1 MSANPALVEYIRLHL
16 TEHGEEA
23 LREQLASEGIAP
35 EEIDAAFAQL
45 LSSRRKRP
53 RGRAAI
59 FGILAGISLIAA
71 GAYFS
76 FDKTGKTSS
85 EPPVQSALSAPDET
99 AGIVKD
105 GDATLFTGHYGYMV
119 KLPANYQAISDFQD
133 PQKTL
138 EVAYL
143 YPTGT
148 DPTNFIHEGL
158 YGQLGILRIEAVPRR
173 TRGGVIGI
181 DEIKTIAKAR
191 LGAERSVYKERSAV
205 YNGFPAYIIQ
215 SSQPFA
221 YARAYLIGQ
230 KVCYTITA
238 GTDNALLA
246 KILETF
252 VEVSPRDEPG
262 E

>member
-1 MSANPALVEYIRLHL
+1 MDKAKKAPGETPEPA
-16 TEHGEEA
+16 A
-23 LREQLASEGIAP
+23 PIAT
-35 EEIDAAFAQL
+35 DTA
-45 LSSRRKRP
+45 
-53 RGRAAI
+53 
-59 FGILAGISLIAA
+59 
-71 GAYFS
+71 
-76 FDKTGKTSS
+76 
-85 EPPVQSALSAPDET
+85 

-119 KLPANYQAISDFQD
+119 KLPPNYQAVADFQD

-143 YPTGT
+143 YPAGT

-158 YGQLGILRIEAVPRR
+158 YGQLGILRIEAAPRR
-173 TRGGVIGI
+173 TRGGIVGI
-181 DEIKTIAKAR
+181 DELKAIAKAR
-191 LGAERSVYKERSAV
+191 LSAERAVYKERSAV
-205 YNGFPAYIIQ
+205 YNTFPAYIVQ

-230 KVCYTITA
+230 KVCYTITTGEDA
-238 GTDNALLA
+238 ALLG
-246 KILETF
+246 KVLETF